1 MRYRINTY
9 DVNKTEDSVRLLI
22 KAPEDAT
29 IEGIRLVIDES
40 KTLPLVSSMQKG
52 NATLESGVTGGD
64 FTHAIIIPSGV
75 VEEVGL
81 KLGMDSAFTFVE
93 ESDEFTIEVDWGD
106 SIEDVIKLIG
116 DVNEILQAINGDN
129 LEGIINS
136 VMDDYAEQIDEATGY
151 EQDE

>member
-1 MRYRINTY
+1 MRYRINIY

-64 FTHAIIIPSGV
+64 FTHAIIIHSSV
-75 VEEVGL
+75 VDEVGL
-81 KLGMDSAFTFVE
+81 KLGMASAFTFVE

-106 SIEDVIKLIG
+106 KLEDVIDLIG
-116 DVNEILQAINGDN
+116 DLNEILEAINGDTVDGIVADY
-129 LEGIINS
+129 LEEHPI
-136 VMDDYAEQIDEATGY
+136 TP
-151 EQDE
+151 

>member
-64 FTHAIIIPSGV
+64 FTHAIIIPSGIV
-75 VEEVGL
+75 DEVGL
-81 KLGMDSAFTFVE
+81 KLGMASAFTFVE

-106 SIEDVIKLIG
+106 KLEDVIDLIG
-116 DVNEILQAINGDN
+116 DLNEILEAINGDTVDGIVADY
-129 LEGIINS
+129 LEEHPI
-136 VMDDYAEQIDEATGY
+136 TP
-151 EQDE
+151 

>member
-64 FTHAIIIPSGV
+64 FTHAIIIQSGV
-75 VEEVGL
+75 VDEVGL
-81 KLGMDSAFTFVE
+81 KLGIASAFTFVE

-106 SIEDVIKLIG
+106 KLEDVIDLIG
-116 DVNEILQAINGDN
+116 DLNEILEAINGDTVDGIVADY
-129 LEGIINS
+129 LEEHPI
-136 VMDDYAEQIDEATGY
+136 TP
-151 EQDE
+151 